1 MGRSGVKSVGLEITE
16 NGREPSFAPLS
27 VCVGLISLVS
37 IGAVGCAIATGT
49 TPQLSKATQGTTRC
63 TFMFFNKE

>member
-1 MGRSGVKSVGLEITE
+1 MGRSGVKSVVVEITG
-16 NGREPSFAPLS
+16 NGREASPAPLS
-27 VCVGLISLVS
+27 VCVGLMSLVF

-63 TFMFFNKE
+63 TFMFFNEE